1 MRRFLPLLCLAVAG
15 CGGESGD
22 LIAFEVSGGVAAPP
36 EPTEIVVA
44 DNGQG
49 SCDGGELKPIP
60 SELLIDARE
69 VERELADL
77 AEEGETY
84 PPTGN
89 DQREYV
95 VRTKAGTVR
104 FAEGEPDLPEVLP
117 KAQLLA
123 VRLDR
128 ELC

>member
-1 MRRFLPLLCLAVAG
+1 MAG

-22 LIAFEVSGGVAAPP
+22 LIAIEVSGGAAAPR
-36 EPTEIVVA
+36 EPVELVVA
-44 DNGQG
+44 DNGLA
-49 SCDGGELKPIP
+49 SCDGGGDEAIP

-69 VERELADL
+69 VERELANL
-77 AEEGETY
+77 AEEGATF

-95 VRTKAGTVR
+95 LRTKAGTVR
-104 FAEGEPDLPEVLP
+104 FAEGEPALPEVLP

-123 VRLDR
+123 VRLQR